1 MSSKNKRNAKR
12 PPGGEIQPSPKAS
25 AATGARSPEPRFLPP
40 PGELEALKAV
50 QPDFPD
56 RLLRYCEAQQAH
68 EHGVTNRQIDQGDRI
83 LAVQTKQVLRG
94 QMGLLFIGGIAV
106 IGGLILIYA
115 DKSPQLGRTAFGVG
129 VLFAAFELVN
139 RMVDLFKRLG
149 GKPAAP
155 HSKRGNAR

>member
-1 MSSKNKRNAKR
+1 MGSKNKKNVKR
-12 PPGGEIQPSPKAS
+12 VPGGEIQPSPKTSPTTTTRS
-25 AATGARSPEPRFLPP
+25 AEMRFLPP
-40 PGELEALKAV
+40 PGELEAFKSV

-68 EHGVTNRQIDQGDRI
+68 EHGITNRQIDQGDRI
-83 LAVQTKQVLRG
+83 LAVQTQQVLRG
-94 QMGLLFIGGIAV
+94 QMGLLIIGGIAV

-149 GKPAAP
+149 GKPSAGRP
-155 HSKRGNAR
+155 R